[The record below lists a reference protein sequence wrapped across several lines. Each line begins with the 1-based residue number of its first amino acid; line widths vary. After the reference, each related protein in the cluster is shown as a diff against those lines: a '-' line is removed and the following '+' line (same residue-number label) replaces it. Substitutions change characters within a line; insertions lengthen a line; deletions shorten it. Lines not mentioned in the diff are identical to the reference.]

1 MWLGLVIFG
10 CLILLFVIMFNSLV
24 SRKNQV
30 ENAFA
35 SIDVYLKKRADQIP
49 SLVKA
54 VKGYMSHEKA
64 VLAQITKLRT
74 EAFDS
79 KIGSNERVDVENKIT
94 DSMNKIMLAVEAYPD
109 LKASDNFMQ
118 LQRSLNEVE
127 EQLAA
132 SRRAF
137 NASVTD
143 YNYGVES
150 FPMNIVALMVAY
162 KRKNMF
168 IIPMESRG
176 QTDERPKIKL

>member
-1 MWLGLVIFG
+1 MWIGLIIFG

-49 SLVKA
+49 NLVKA
-54 VKGYMSHEKA
+54 VKGYMNHEKA
-64 VLAQITKLRT
+64 ILAQITKLRT

-143 YNYGVES
+143 YNNGVES
-150 FPMNIVALMVAY
+150 FPMNIEALMVVY

-168 IIPMESRG
+168 IIPMESRD
-176 QTDERPKIKL
+176 QSDERPKIKL